1 MTITAEGTYIFSGT
15 LSEGQ
20 IVVDADNAKVQIV
33 FDNVDITCA
42 SSAAVSFSS
51 IFYILFSGAAGLLVY
66 AVQQLRKGEK
76 KP

>member
-1 MTITAEGTYIFSGT
+1 MKRYLLDTNICVRFMRQKFG
-15 LSEGQ
+15 
-20 IVVDADNAKVQIV
+20 VDEHIEKVGCSI
-33 FDNVDITCA
+33 
-42 SSAAVSFSS
+42 AAVSFSS